1 MLNRA
6 VDEILYDDK
15 GVAWGIRGKSM
26 EPGAP
31 DEVAKAKMLIGDPS
45 YWIDDNKAK
54 GDAVPEKVRVVGRVT
69 RAICIMDHPMP
80 NTKDVDSVQ
89 CIIPAAEVKRTTDI
103 YVMVISHAQCVAAK
117 GKYIAI
123 VSTTVETDDPKLE
136 LEPGIRLLGK
146 LIARFDSVNYL
157 YEPLADG
164 AADKCYI
171 SKSY

>member
-1 MLNRA
+1 MRR
-6 VDEILYDDK
+6 K
-15 GVAWGIRGKSM
+15 
-26 EPGAP
+26 
-31 DEVAKAKMLIGDPS
+31 
-45 YWIDDNKAK
+45 
-54 GDAVPEKVRVVGRVT
+54 
-69 RAICIMDHPMP
+69 
-80 NTKDVDSVQ
+80 
-89 CIIPAAEVKRTTDI
+89 TDI

-171 SKSY
+171 SKSYDATSYNDEGAAGSTSDNDELRRDKLLRYA